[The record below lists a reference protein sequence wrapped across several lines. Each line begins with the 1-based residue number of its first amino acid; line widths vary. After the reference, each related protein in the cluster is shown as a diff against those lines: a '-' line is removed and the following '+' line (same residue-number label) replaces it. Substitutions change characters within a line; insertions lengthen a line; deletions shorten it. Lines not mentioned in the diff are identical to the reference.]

1 MMASLHSTSSASDDI
16 IMLSGYPFY
25 KNGPNPKD
33 MQAVFEKTRAILQ
46 DVCGNDLVSI
56 QRMGSSA
63 IDGMAGTPVC
73 DMLAQLSPW
82 PMSDGHK
89 EKLEKMGFEFQGSA
103 PHAPEDE
110 WFFGGEGEP
119 GHLGRVVLHTVPK
132 GSEFVR
138 DMQAFVEYV
147 NTHPEAFQRY
157 NDVKL
162 ESAMLME
169 ESEKEDGRLIGYK
182 QKKQK
187 VCDDIKREAIEWW
200 KRENANA

>member
-1 MMASLHSTSSASDDI
+1 
-16 IMLSGYPFY
+16 
-25 KNGPNPKD
+25 
-33 MQAVFEKTRAILQ
+33 
-46 DVCGNDLVSI
+46 
-56 QRMGSSA
+56 
-63 IDGMAGTPVC
+63 
-73 DMLAQLSPW
+73 
-82 PMSDGHK
+82 
-89 EKLEKMGFEFQGSA
+89 
-103 PHAPEDE
+103 
-110 WFFGGEGEP
+110 
-119 GHLGRVVLHTVPK
+119 
-132 GSEFVR
+132 
-138 DMQAFVEYV
+138 VEYV